1 MDILSTVVSKEVEIT
16 TTVLKDELV
25 VTLILSEREA
35 KILGCLIGAMSPR
48 EVEDILAGRSHDF
61 DRWLGKLESR
71 EVVTFTGNI
80 YDGLF
85 DIL

>member
-1 MDILSTVVSKEVEIT
+1 MDIRGMTVSKEVEVT
-16 TTVLKDELV
+16 TTVLQDEVV
-25 VTLILSEREA
+25 VTLVLSEREA
-35 KILGCLIGAMSPR
+35 KMLACLIGAMSPR
-48 EVEDILAGRSHDF
+48 EVEESLESRSHACG
-61 DRWLGKLESR
+61 RWLGKLKDR